1 MQKELLLKLPPIE
14 VGAEAPFKHDRLNR
28 GPEIVNLTKLIKT
41 NASPLVMAVN
51 SPWGTGKTA
60 FIKMWAAHI
69 QQAEKEK
76 VRVLHFNA
84 WESDFVADPLVS
96 FLAAMEEQMH
106 PDKKKDQQKWGAV
119 IKAGKELLPLL
130 VGASAGGLAGDVA
143 KKAAALLTDDVL
155 ADKTVKS
162 CIHQKR
168 VMQEFKC
175 ALGKYIKTSGHRVV
189 IFVDELDRC
198 RPDFAVKVL
207 ERIKHLFDVPRVT
220 FVLALDRQQLGHS
233 VKGLYGSGLNA
244 DVYLRRFIDFDYT
257 MKEPHEGVYWEALLN
272 DMGTNDFVR
281 AKGTHQ
287 RGNLYHPFFLLGKI
301 YDFSLR
307 DTEQFMLRF
316 NLVLAE
322 LGDKQIIYPEFLA
335 FLIATREKR
344 HDQFISYLA
353 SAEAGEM
360 VGFWDKKVRD
370 VNIDAKSARDTSQIR
385 AAAGVITAC
394 LIAAKHGASQTYMEE
409 QINLYHQQANNNSR
423 YSKGREYARAVQGCL
438 QECLRYPHS
447 DILQDYLR
455 KIELLDQFHF
465 AENSDAK
472 SGDA

>member
-28 GPEIVNLTKLIKT
+28 EPEIVNLTKLIKT

-69 QQAEKEK
+69 RQAEKEK
-76 VRVLHFNA
+76 VRILHFNA

-106 PDKKKDQQKWGAV
+106 PDKKKDKEKWGAV

-162 CIHQKR
+162 CINQKR
-168 VMQEFKC
+168 GMQEFKC

-220 FVLALDRQQLGHS
+220 FVLALDRQQLRHS

-257 MKEPHEGVYWEALLN
+257 MKEPPEGAYWEALLD
-272 DMGTNDFVR
+272 DMGTNYFVR
-281 AKGTHQ
+281 TQGAYQ
-287 RGNLYHPFFLLGKI
+287 RGNLYYPFLLLGKI

-307 DTEQFMLRF
+307 DAEQFMLRF

-322 LGDKQIIYPEFLA
+322 LGGYKMIYPEFLA
-335 FLIATREKR
+335 FLLATREKAYAR
-344 HDQFISYLA
+344 FVSYRD
-353 SAEAGEM
+353 SADAAET
-360 VGFWDKKVRD
+360 VGFWDEKVIS
-370 VNIDAKSARDTSQIR
+370 VNDLERSTDTAKMRE
-385 AAAGVITAC
+385 AAGLITAC
-394 LIAAKHGASQTYMEE
+394 LIVAKHPTTEAYNQDKQEYEKRSTDVT
-409 QINLYHQQANNNSR
+409 R
-423 YSKGREYARAVQGCL
+423 PKRERQYAGEVCACL
-438 QECLRYPHS
+438 HKWDPHS
-447 DILQDYLR
+447 LGDILRSYIH
-455 KIELLDQFHF
+455 KIELLDQLHL
-465 AENSDAK
+465 AESIGAE
-472 SGDA
+472 SGEK